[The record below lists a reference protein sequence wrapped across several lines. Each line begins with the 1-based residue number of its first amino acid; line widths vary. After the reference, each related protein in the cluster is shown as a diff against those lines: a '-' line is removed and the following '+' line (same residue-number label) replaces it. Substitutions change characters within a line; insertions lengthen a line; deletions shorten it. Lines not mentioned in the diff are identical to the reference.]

1 MFRAHE
7 RSTRGNAVAS
17 QGRTSAK
24 TGYTTSRDAITVET
38 AEWQEDG
45 WREWLLWSE
54 VCAEE
59 SPQRVH
65 AGPGTGLG
73 GDAARGRGT
82 HAGLRTGG
90 GAPPVTRRV
99 GRPDAARKSGRHL

>member
-1 MFRAHE
+1 FRAHE

-59 SPQRVH
+59 SPSEFMRGLARDSVEMLRADEGRTLGFVRV
-65 AGPGTGLG
+65 
-73 GDAARGRGT
+73 
-82 HAGLRTGG
+82 
-90 GAPPVTRRV
+90 V
-99 GRPDAARKSGRHL
+99 GRRL